1 MQAKLVICI
10 VFLSAQSMA
19 VLLGGTRI
27 HQLAVTNQ
35 PQVNQTCTMEYILA
49 RVFSQMRFDNIN
61 QSGTSVMGTI
71 FKSLMVVLF
80 FNELTKK

>member
-49 RVFSQMRFDNIN
+49 RLVDIVESHLAKYTGKDIFH
-61 QSGTSVMGTI
+61 GTG
-71 FKSLMVVLF
+71 L
-80 FNELTKK
+80 N